1 MGWLTLL
8 VLLLLALRGVLTLGA
23 LVALIYGLGRLRSL
37 AEGMTRWASDLEEYL
52 PRMEQLREFL
62 ALEPERAPS
71 PARRPPRPLRRGV
84 RFEDVSFRYPG
95 ADGAALA
102 GVTFTLHPQERL
114 ALVGEN
120 GAGKTTLVR
129 LLLGL
134 YRPTGGTIT
143 VDGIDLTELDP
154 VAWRRE
160 ATAVFQDFMRY
171 PATVAENIAYGDP
184 ALLPAAQ
191 RAGEQVEERLIAA
204 AAQSGADGFIRGLPA
219 GYATQLGTEF
229 AGAVDLSA
237 GQWQRLALARAYLRD
252 AQIIILDEPTAALDP
267 RAEVAV
273 YRQFRDAAGSRCA
286 IFISHRLGSARLAH
300 RILVLR
306 GGELVEEGTHDALLG
321 RRRRIRADVPV
332 AGELVP
338 RHPGAGGGSVTGGTG
353 RRTHL
358 AALPRALRVLWDA
371 SPAATLAVGV
381 LSAGTGLFA
390 VAEVHVVRRLVET
403 AGHVVAGS
411 APVADAL
418 LWGAAVVALVVAAAA
433 ADAVQRLA
441 SDRHRERALLI
452 IEEGCYRHVQ
462 SVPLERLEDAGHY
475 DRLQRA
481 RRGMA
486 HRFEATTNFFWW
498 SVRDGVVLVSLLV
511 YLGRVHWI
519 LPLVLALGTTPG
531 LLFRTRFYYLNYTL
545 AREQVPDER
554 RRSAI
559 NGLLLGRA
567 AAAEI
572 RLFALGDWLIAAS
585 QRLWA
590 RLRGERLRL
599 GAREARA
606 LVAGDGMNAVTYLAA
621 IVAAVLVLPPGVAAI
636 GIYAAL
642 FVAIESFQARYAEL
656 AQLRVVA
663 VPHPA
668 ARARLLRLRGRAA

>member
-37 AEGMTRWASDLEEYL
+37 AAGMTGWASDLEEYL

-62 ALEPERAPS
+62 ALEPARTPS
-71 PARRPPRPLRRGV
+71 HARRPPRPLRRGV

-95 ADGAALA
+95 ADGPALA

-129 LLLGL
+129 LLMGL

-191 RAGEQVEERLIAA
+191 RAGRQVEPRLVAA
-204 AAQSGADGFIRGLPA
+204 AEQSGADGFIRGLPA

-286 IFISHRLGSARLAH
+286 VFISHRLGSARLAH
-300 RILVLR
+300 RILVMR
-306 GGELVEEGTHDALLG
+306 GGRAGRGGNARCVAG

-338 RHPGAGGGSVTGGTG
+338 RHPGAGGAVRDRWNRTTHPSGGPPAGAGGALG
-353 RRTHL
+353 RQSGRH
-358 AALPRALRVLWDA
+358 ARGGCAQCRYGA
-371 SPAATLAVGV
+371 
-381 LSAGTGLFA
+381 
-390 VAEVHVVRRLVET
+390 VRRRRGAHRAP
-403 AGHVVAGS
+403 AGRDG
-411 APVADAL
+411 
-418 LWGAAVVALVVAAAA
+418 
-433 ADAVQRLA
+433 
-441 SDRHRERALLI
+441 
-452 IEEGCYRHVQ
+452 
-462 SVPLERLEDAGHY
+462 
-475 DRLQRA
+475 RA
-481 RRGMA
+481 RRGG
-486 HRFEATTNFFWW
+486 HRPHGRMLWCGVRPRSHWW
-498 SVRDGVVLVSLLV
+498 S
-511 YLGRVHWI
+511 
-519 LPLVLALGTTPG
+519 
-531 LLFRTRFYYLNYTL
+531 
-545 AREQVPDER
+545 
-554 RRSAI
+554 
-559 NGLLLGRA
+559 
-567 AAAEI
+567 
-572 RLFALGDWLIAAS
+572 
-585 QRLWA
+585 
-590 RLRGERLRL
+590 RLRQRMPCSGWRAT
-599 GAREARA
+599 GTGSARC
-606 LVAGDGMNAVTYLAA
+606 
-621 IVAAVLVLPPGVAAI
+621 
-636 GIYAAL
+636 
-642 FVAIESFQARYAEL
+642 
-656 AQLRVVA
+656 
-663 VPHPA
+663 
-668 ARARLLRLRGRAA
+668 

>member
-1 MGWLTLL
+1 M
-8 VLLLLALRGVLTLGA
+8 
-23 LVALIYGLGRLRSL
+23 I
-37 AEGMTRWASDLEEYL
+37 
-52 PRMEQLREFL
+52 
-62 ALEPERAPS
+62 
-71 PARRPPRPLRRGV
+71 
-84 RFEDVSFRYPG
+84 
-95 ADGAALA
+95 
-102 GVTFTLHPQERL
+102 
-114 ALVGEN
+114 
-120 GAGKTTLVR
+120 
-129 LLLGL
+129 
-134 YRPTGGTIT
+134 
-143 VDGIDLTELDP
+143 
-154 VAWRRE
+154 
-160 ATAVFQDFMRY
+160 
-171 PATVAENIAYGDP
+171 
-184 ALLPAAQ
+184 
-191 RAGEQVEERLIAA
+191 
-204 AAQSGADGFIRGLPA
+204 
-219 GYATQLGTEF
+219 
-229 AGAVDLSA
+229 
-237 GQWQRLALARAYLRD
+237 
-252 AQIIILDEPTAALDP
+252 
-267 RAEVAV
+267 
-273 YRQFRDAAGSRCA
+273 
-286 IFISHRLGSARLAH
+286 
-300 RILVLR
+300 
-306 GGELVEEGTHDALLG
+306 
-321 RRRRIRADVPV
+321 
-332 AGELVP
+332 
-338 RHPGAGGGSVTGGTG
+338 GGTG

-358 AALPRALRVLWDA
+358 AALPRALKVLWDA

-403 AGHVVAGS
+403 AGHVMVGS

-462 SVPLERLEDAGHY
+462 SVPLERLDDAGHY

-498 SVRDGVVLVSLLV
+498 SVRDGVVLASLLI
-511 YLGRVHWI
+511 YLARVHWL

-621 IVAAVLVLPPGVAAI
+621 IVVAVLVLPPGVAAI
-636 GIYAAL
+636 GLYAAL

-656 AQLRVVA
+656 ANSVSSLYDTLRHVRDYFDFVDEPREDPEAGEHLPGPVA
-663 VPHPA
+663 REIVFQDVAFTYPGADRPAVAGLNLTIRPGERIALVGENGAGKTTLVKLLMGLYRPTSGRILVDGTDLCELAPADWHRRFGTVFQHYLRFQATVRENVAPGAIGGPSDDPVLAAAVARSGADEVA
-668 ARARLLRLRGRAA
+668 ARLPGGLETPLGREFHEGSELSVGQWQKLAIARAYLRDGEILVLDEPASALDAKAEAEVYRHFAQMAEARTVILISHRLGSCRLAGRIVVLRDGRLAEQGSHEQLVSAGGTYAELYRMQAAWYR

>member
-1 MGWLTLL
+1 M
-8 VLLLLALRGVLTLGA
+8 
-23 LVALIYGLGRLRSL
+23 
-37 AEGMTRWASDLEEYL
+37 
-52 PRMEQLREFL
+52 
-62 ALEPERAPS
+62 
-71 PARRPPRPLRRGV
+71 
-84 RFEDVSFRYPG
+84 
-95 ADGAALA
+95 
-102 GVTFTLHPQERL
+102 
-114 ALVGEN
+114 
-120 GAGKTTLVR
+120 
-129 LLLGL
+129 
-134 YRPTGGTIT
+134 
-143 VDGIDLTELDP
+143 
-154 VAWRRE
+154 
-160 ATAVFQDFMRY
+160 
-171 PATVAENIAYGDP
+171 
-184 ALLPAAQ
+184 
-191 RAGEQVEERLIAA
+191 
-204 AAQSGADGFIRGLPA
+204 
-219 GYATQLGTEF
+219 
-229 AGAVDLSA
+229 
-237 GQWQRLALARAYLRD
+237 
-252 AQIIILDEPTAALDP
+252 
-267 RAEVAV
+267 
-273 YRQFRDAAGSRCA
+273 
-286 IFISHRLGSARLAH
+286 
-300 RILVLR
+300 
-306 GGELVEEGTHDALLG
+306 
-321 RRRRIRADVPV
+321 
-332 AGELVP
+332 
-338 RHPGAGGGSVTGGTG
+338 TGGTG

-358 AALPRALRVLWDA
+358 AALPRALGVLWNA

-462 SVPLERLEDAGHY
+462 SVPLERLEDAEHY

-642 FVAIESFQARYAEL
+642 FVAIESFQSRYAEL
-656 AQLRVVA
+656 ANSVSSLYDTLRHVRDYFDFVDEPREDPEAGEHLPGPVA
-663 VPHPA
+663 REIVFKDVSFTYPGA
-668 ARARLLRLRGRAA
+668 ARPAVAEVNLTIRPGERIALVGENGAGKTTLVKLLMGLYRPTSGRILVDGMDLRELAPADWHRRFGTVFQHYLRLQATVRENVAPGAIAGSSDDLALAAAVARSGADEMAARLPGGLETPLGREFHDGSELSVGQWQKLAIARAYLRDGEILVLDEPASALDAKAEAEVYRHFARMAEARTVVLISHRLGSCRLAGRILVLRDGRLAEQGSHEELVSSGGTYAELYRMQAAWYR

>member
-1 MGWLTLL
+1 M
-8 VLLLLALRGVLTLGA
+8 
-23 LVALIYGLGRLRSL
+23 I
-37 AEGMTRWASDLEEYL
+37 
-52 PRMEQLREFL
+52 
-62 ALEPERAPS
+62 
-71 PARRPPRPLRRGV
+71 
-84 RFEDVSFRYPG
+84 
-95 ADGAALA
+95 
-102 GVTFTLHPQERL
+102 
-114 ALVGEN
+114 
-120 GAGKTTLVR
+120 
-129 LLLGL
+129 
-134 YRPTGGTIT
+134 
-143 VDGIDLTELDP
+143 
-154 VAWRRE
+154 
-160 ATAVFQDFMRY
+160 
-171 PATVAENIAYGDP
+171 
-184 ALLPAAQ
+184 
-191 RAGEQVEERLIAA
+191 
-204 AAQSGADGFIRGLPA
+204 
-219 GYATQLGTEF
+219 
-229 AGAVDLSA
+229 
-237 GQWQRLALARAYLRD
+237 
-252 AQIIILDEPTAALDP
+252 
-267 RAEVAV
+267 
-273 YRQFRDAAGSRCA
+273 
-286 IFISHRLGSARLAH
+286 
-300 RILVLR
+300 
-306 GGELVEEGTHDALLG
+306 
-321 RRRRIRADVPV
+321 
-332 AGELVP
+332 
-338 RHPGAGGGSVTGGTG
+338 GGTG

-358 AALPRALRVLWDA
+358 AALPRALGVLWDA

-403 AGHVVAGS
+403 AGHVVAGT
-411 APVADAL
+411 APMADAL
-418 LWGAAVVALVVAAAA
+418 VWGAAAVALVVAAAA
-433 ADAVQRLA
+433 ANAVQRLA

-498 SVRDGVVLVSLLV
+498 SVRDGVVLVSLLI
-511 YLGRVHWI
+511 YLGRVHWF

-636 GIYAAL
+636 GLYAAL

-656 AQLRVVA
+656 ANSVSSLYDTLRHVRDYFDFVDEPREDPEAGEHLPGPVA
-663 VPHPA
+663 REIVFQDVSFTYPGADRPAVSELNLTIRPGERIALVGENGAGKTTLVKLLMGLYRPTSGRILVDGTDLCELAPADWHRRFGTVFQHYLRLQATVRENVAPGAIAGSSDDLALAAAVARSGADEVA
-668 ARARLLRLRGRAA
+668 ARLPGGLETPLGREFHEGSELSVGQWQKLAIARAYLRDGEILVLDEPASALDAKAEAEVYRHFARMAEARTVILISHRLGSCRLAGRIVVLRDGRLAEEGRHEELVSSGGTYAELYRMQAAWYR

>member
-1 MGWLTLL
+1 M
-8 VLLLLALRGVLTLGA
+8 
-23 LVALIYGLGRLRSL
+23 I
-37 AEGMTRWASDLEEYL
+37 
-52 PRMEQLREFL
+52 
-62 ALEPERAPS
+62 
-71 PARRPPRPLRRGV
+71 
-84 RFEDVSFRYPG
+84 
-95 ADGAALA
+95 
-102 GVTFTLHPQERL
+102 
-114 ALVGEN
+114 
-120 GAGKTTLVR
+120 
-129 LLLGL
+129 
-134 YRPTGGTIT
+134 
-143 VDGIDLTELDP
+143 
-154 VAWRRE
+154 
-160 ATAVFQDFMRY
+160 
-171 PATVAENIAYGDP
+171 
-184 ALLPAAQ
+184 
-191 RAGEQVEERLIAA
+191 
-204 AAQSGADGFIRGLPA
+204 
-219 GYATQLGTEF
+219 
-229 AGAVDLSA
+229 
-237 GQWQRLALARAYLRD
+237 
-252 AQIIILDEPTAALDP
+252 
-267 RAEVAV
+267 
-273 YRQFRDAAGSRCA
+273 
-286 IFISHRLGSARLAH
+286 
-300 RILVLR
+300 
-306 GGELVEEGTHDALLG
+306 
-321 RRRRIRADVPV
+321 
-332 AGELVP
+332 
-338 RHPGAGGGSVTGGTG
+338 GGTG

-358 AALPRALRVLWDA
+358 AALPRALGVLWDA

-403 AGHVVAGS
+403 AGHVMAGS

-462 SVPLERLEDAGHY
+462 SVPLERLEEAGHY
-475 DRLQRA
+475 DKLQRA

-498 SVRDGVVLVSLLV
+498 SVRDGVVLVSLLI
-511 YLGRVHWI
+511 YLGRVHWL

-636 GIYAAL
+636 GLYAAL

-656 AQLRVVA
+656 ANSVSSLYDTLRHVRDYFDFVDEPREDPEAGEHLPGPVA
-663 VPHPA
+663 REIVFKDVSFTYPGADRPAVSELNLTIRPGERIALVGENGAGKTTLVKLLMGLYRPTSGRILVDGTDLCELAPADWHRRFGTVFQHYLRLQATVRENVAPGAIGGPSDDPALAAAVARSGADEVA
-668 ARARLLRLRGRAA
+668 ARLPGGLETPLGRDFHEGSELSVGQWQKLAIARAYLRPAEILVLDEPASALDAKAEAEVYRHFARMAEARTVILISHRLGSCRLAGRIVVLRDGRLAEQGSHEQLVSSGGTYAELYRMQAAWYR

>member
-1 MGWLTLL
+1 M
-8 VLLLLALRGVLTLGA
+8 
-23 LVALIYGLGRLRSL
+23 I
-37 AEGMTRWASDLEEYL
+37 
-52 PRMEQLREFL
+52 
-62 ALEPERAPS
+62 
-71 PARRPPRPLRRGV
+71 
-84 RFEDVSFRYPG
+84 
-95 ADGAALA
+95 
-102 GVTFTLHPQERL
+102 
-114 ALVGEN
+114 
-120 GAGKTTLVR
+120 
-129 LLLGL
+129 
-134 YRPTGGTIT
+134 
-143 VDGIDLTELDP
+143 
-154 VAWRRE
+154 
-160 ATAVFQDFMRY
+160 
-171 PATVAENIAYGDP
+171 
-184 ALLPAAQ
+184 
-191 RAGEQVEERLIAA
+191 
-204 AAQSGADGFIRGLPA
+204 
-219 GYATQLGTEF
+219 
-229 AGAVDLSA
+229 
-237 GQWQRLALARAYLRD
+237 
-252 AQIIILDEPTAALDP
+252 
-267 RAEVAV
+267 
-273 YRQFRDAAGSRCA
+273 
-286 IFISHRLGSARLAH
+286 
-300 RILVLR
+300 
-306 GGELVEEGTHDALLG
+306 
-321 RRRRIRADVPV
+321 
-332 AGELVP
+332 
-338 RHPGAGGGSVTGGTG
+338 GGTG

-358 AALPRALRVLWDA
+358 AALPRALGVLWDA

-403 AGHVVAGS
+403 AGHVVAGT
-411 APVADAL
+411 APMADAL
-418 LWGAAVVALVVAAAA
+418 VWGAAAVALVVAAAA
-433 ADAVQRLA
+433 ANAVQRLA

-475 DRLQRA
+475 DRLQRG

-498 SVRDGVVLVSLLV
+498 SVRDGVVLASLLI
-511 YLGRVHWI
+511 YLTRVHWL

-636 GIYAAL
+636 GLYAAL
-642 FVAIESFQARYAEL
+642 FVAIESFQSRYAEL
-656 AQLRVVA
+656 ANSVSSLYDTLRHVRDYFDFVDEPREDPEAGEHLPGPVA
-663 VPHPA
+663 REIVFKDVSFTYPGADRPAVSELNLTIRPGERIALVGENGAGKTTLVKLLMGLYRPTSGRILVDGTDLCELAPADWQRRFGTVFQHYLRLQATVLENVAPGAIGGPSDDPVLAAAVARSGADEVA
-668 ARARLLRLRGRAA
+668 ARLPGGLETPLGRDFHEGSELSVGQWQKLAIARAYLRDGEILVLDEPASALDAKAEAEVYRHFAQMAEARTVVLISHRLGSCRLAGRIVVLRDGRLAEQGSHEQLVSAGGTYAELYRMQAAWYR

>member
-1 MGWLTLL
+1 M
-8 VLLLLALRGVLTLGA
+8 
-23 LVALIYGLGRLRSL
+23 
-37 AEGMTRWASDLEEYL
+37 
-52 PRMEQLREFL
+52 
-62 ALEPERAPS
+62 
-71 PARRPPRPLRRGV
+71 
-84 RFEDVSFRYPG
+84 
-95 ADGAALA
+95 
-102 GVTFTLHPQERL
+102 
-114 ALVGEN
+114 
-120 GAGKTTLVR
+120 
-129 LLLGL
+129 
-134 YRPTGGTIT
+134 
-143 VDGIDLTELDP
+143 
-154 VAWRRE
+154 
-160 ATAVFQDFMRY
+160 
-171 PATVAENIAYGDP
+171 
-184 ALLPAAQ
+184 
-191 RAGEQVEERLIAA
+191 
-204 AAQSGADGFIRGLPA
+204 
-219 GYATQLGTEF
+219 
-229 AGAVDLSA
+229 
-237 GQWQRLALARAYLRD
+237 
-252 AQIIILDEPTAALDP
+252 
-267 RAEVAV
+267 
-273 YRQFRDAAGSRCA
+273 
-286 IFISHRLGSARLAH
+286 
-300 RILVLR
+300 
-306 GGELVEEGTHDALLG
+306 
-321 RRRRIRADVPV
+321 
-332 AGELVP
+332 
-338 RHPGAGGGSVTGGTG
+338 
-353 RRTHL
+353 
-358 AALPRALRVLWDA
+358 LWDA

-411 APVADAL
+411 AAVADAL

-462 SVPLERLEDAGHY
+462 SVPLERLEDAEHY

-498 SVRDGVVLVSLLV
+498 SVRDGVVLVSLLI
-511 YLGRVHWI
+511 YLARVHWL
-519 LPLVLALGTTPG
+519 LPAVLALGTTPG

-642 FVAIESFQARYAEL
+642 FVAIESFQSRYAEL
-656 AQLRVVA
+656 ANSVSSLYDTLRHVRDYFDFVDEPREDPDAGARLPGPVSREIVFKDVA
-663 VPHPA
+663 FTYPGADRPALAGLNLTIRPGERIALVGENGAGKTTLVKLLMGLYRPTSGRILVDGMDLRELAPADWHRRFGTVFQHYLRLQATVRENVAPGAIAGSSDDLALAAAVARSGADEMAARLPGGLETPLGRDFHDGSELSVGQWQKLAIARAYLRDGEILVLDEPASALDAKAEAEVYRHFARMAEARTVILISHRLGSCRLAGRILVLRDGRLASRGATRSSSLPA
-668 ARARLLRLRGRAA
+668 APMPSSTACRPPRTGSPHRAAAGSASHALCNRTA

>member
-1 MGWLTLL
+1 M
-8 VLLLLALRGVLTLGA
+8 
-23 LVALIYGLGRLRSL
+23 I
-37 AEGMTRWASDLEEYL
+37 
-52 PRMEQLREFL
+52 
-62 ALEPERAPS
+62 
-71 PARRPPRPLRRGV
+71 
-84 RFEDVSFRYPG
+84 
-95 ADGAALA
+95 
-102 GVTFTLHPQERL
+102 
-114 ALVGEN
+114 
-120 GAGKTTLVR
+120 
-129 LLLGL
+129 
-134 YRPTGGTIT
+134 
-143 VDGIDLTELDP
+143 
-154 VAWRRE
+154 
-160 ATAVFQDFMRY
+160 
-171 PATVAENIAYGDP
+171 
-184 ALLPAAQ
+184 
-191 RAGEQVEERLIAA
+191 
-204 AAQSGADGFIRGLPA
+204 
-219 GYATQLGTEF
+219 
-229 AGAVDLSA
+229 
-237 GQWQRLALARAYLRD
+237 
-252 AQIIILDEPTAALDP
+252 
-267 RAEVAV
+267 
-273 YRQFRDAAGSRCA
+273 
-286 IFISHRLGSARLAH
+286 
-300 RILVLR
+300 
-306 GGELVEEGTHDALLG
+306 
-321 RRRRIRADVPV
+321 
-332 AGELVP
+332 
-338 RHPGAGGGSVTGGTG
+338 GGTG

-358 AALPRALRVLWDA
+358 AALPRALKVLWDA

-418 LWGAAVVALVVAAAA
+418 LWGVAVVALVVAAAA

-462 SVPLERLEDAGHY
+462 SVPLERLEDAEHY

-636 GIYAAL
+636 GLYAAL

-656 AQLRVVA
+656 ANSVSSLYDTLRHVRDYFDFVDEPREDPEAGEHLPGPVA
-663 VPHPA
+663 REIVFKDVSFTYPGADRPAVSELNLTIRPGERIALVGENGAGKTTLVKLLMGLYRPTSGRILVDGTDLCELAPADWHRRFGTVFQHYLRLQATVRENVAPGAIAGSSDDLALAAAVARSGADEMA
-668 ARARLLRLRGRAA
+668 ARLPGGLETPLGRDFHEGSELSVGQWQKLAIARAYLRDGEILVLDEPASALDAKAEAEVYRHFARMAEARTVVLISHRLGSCRLAGRILVLRDGRLAEQGSHEQLVSSGGTYAELYRMQAAWYR

>member
-1 MGWLTLL
+1 
-8 VLLLLALRGVLTLGA
+8 
-23 LVALIYGLGRLRSL
+23 
-37 AEGMTRWASDLEEYL
+37 MT
-52 PRMEQLREFL
+52 
-62 ALEPERAPS
+62 
-71 PARRPPRPLRRGV
+71 
-84 RFEDVSFRYPG
+84 
-95 ADGAALA
+95 
-102 GVTFTLHPQERL
+102 
-114 ALVGEN
+114 GE
-120 GAGKTTLVR
+120 
-129 LLLGL
+129 
-134 YRPTGGTIT
+134 
-143 VDGIDLTELDP
+143 
-154 VAWRRE
+154 
-160 ATAVFQDFMRY
+160 
-171 PATVAENIAYGDP
+171 
-184 ALLPAAQ
+184 
-191 RAGEQVEERLIAA
+191 
-204 AAQSGADGFIRGLPA
+204 
-219 GYATQLGTEF
+219 
-229 AGAVDLSA
+229 
-237 GQWQRLALARAYLRD
+237 
-252 AQIIILDEPTAALDP
+252 
-267 RAEVAV
+267 
-273 YRQFRDAAGSRCA
+273 
-286 IFISHRLGSARLAH
+286 
-300 RILVLR
+300 
-306 GGELVEEGTHDALLG
+306 
-321 RRRRIRADVPV
+321 
-332 AGELVP
+332 
-338 RHPGAGGGSVTGGTG
+338 TG

-358 AALPRALRVLWDA
+358 AALPRALKVLWDA
-371 SPAATLAVGV
+371 GPAATLAVGV

-403 AGHVVAGS
+403 AGHVMAGS

-433 ADAVQRLA
+433 ANAVQRLA

-475 DRLQRA
+475 DKLQRA

-498 SVRDGVVLVSLLV
+498 SVRDGVVLVSLLI
-511 YLGRVHWI
+511 YLGRVHWL

-621 IVAAVLVLPPGVAAI
+621 IVVAVLVLPPGVAAI
-636 GIYAAL
+636 GLYAAL

-656 AQLRVVA
+656 ANSVSSLYDTLRHVRDYFDFVDEPREDPEAGEHLPGPVA
-663 VPHPA
+663 REIVFKDISFTYPGADRPAVSEMNLTIRPGERIALVGENGAGKTTLVKLLMGLYRPTSGRILVDGTDLCELAPADWQRRFGTVFQHYLRLQATVLENVAPGAIGGPSDDPVLAAAVARSGADEVA
-668 ARARLLRLRGRAA
+668 ARLPGGLETPLGREFHEGSELSVGQWQKLAIARAYLRDGEILVLDEPASALDAKAEAEVYRHFARMAEARTVILISHRLGSCRLAGRIVVLRDGRLAEEGSHEEFVSSGGTYAELYRMQAAWYR

>member
-1 MGWLTLL
+1 M
-8 VLLLLALRGVLTLGA
+8 
-23 LVALIYGLGRLRSL
+23 
-37 AEGMTRWASDLEEYL
+37 
-52 PRMEQLREFL
+52 
-62 ALEPERAPS
+62 
-71 PARRPPRPLRRGV
+71 
-84 RFEDVSFRYPG
+84 
-95 ADGAALA
+95 
-102 GVTFTLHPQERL
+102 
-114 ALVGEN
+114 
-120 GAGKTTLVR
+120 
-129 LLLGL
+129 
-134 YRPTGGTIT
+134 
-143 VDGIDLTELDP
+143 
-154 VAWRRE
+154 
-160 ATAVFQDFMRY
+160 
-171 PATVAENIAYGDP
+171 
-184 ALLPAAQ
+184 
-191 RAGEQVEERLIAA
+191 
-204 AAQSGADGFIRGLPA
+204 
-219 GYATQLGTEF
+219 
-229 AGAVDLSA
+229 
-237 GQWQRLALARAYLRD
+237 
-252 AQIIILDEPTAALDP
+252 
-267 RAEVAV
+267 
-273 YRQFRDAAGSRCA
+273 
-286 IFISHRLGSARLAH
+286 
-300 RILVLR
+300 
-306 GGELVEEGTHDALLG
+306 
-321 RRRRIRADVPV
+321 
-332 AGELVP
+332 
-338 RHPGAGGGSVTGGTG
+338 TGGTG

-462 SVPLERLEDAGHY
+462 SVPLERLEDAGHH

-486 HRFEATTNFFWW
+486 HRFEATTNFLWW
-498 SVRDGVVLVSLLV
+498 SVRDGVVLASLLV
-511 YLGRVHWI
+511 YLGRVHWL

-531 LLFRTRFYYLNYTL
+531 LLLRTRFYYLNYTL

-656 AQLRVVA
+656 ANSVSSLYHTLRHVRDYFDFVDEPREDPDAGARLPGPVA
-663 VPHPA
+663 REIVFQDVSFTYPGADRPAVAEVNLTIRPGERIALVGENGAGKTTLVKLLMGLYRPTSGRILVDGTDLCELAPADWQRRFGTVFQHYLRFQATVRENVAIGAIGGSSDDPALAAAVACSGADEVA
-668 ARARLLRLRGRAA
+668 ARLPGGLETPLGRDFHEGSELSVGQWQKLAIARAYLRNGEILVLDEPASALDAKAEAEVYRHFAQMAEARTVILISHRLGSCRLAGRILVLRDGRLVEEGSHEELVSSGGTYAELYRMQAAWYR

>member
-1 MGWLTLL
+1 M
-8 VLLLLALRGVLTLGA
+8 
-23 LVALIYGLGRLRSL
+23 I
-37 AEGMTRWASDLEEYL
+37 
-52 PRMEQLREFL
+52 
-62 ALEPERAPS
+62 
-71 PARRPPRPLRRGV
+71 
-84 RFEDVSFRYPG
+84 
-95 ADGAALA
+95 
-102 GVTFTLHPQERL
+102 
-114 ALVGEN
+114 
-120 GAGKTTLVR
+120 
-129 LLLGL
+129 
-134 YRPTGGTIT
+134 
-143 VDGIDLTELDP
+143 
-154 VAWRRE
+154 
-160 ATAVFQDFMRY
+160 
-171 PATVAENIAYGDP
+171 
-184 ALLPAAQ
+184 
-191 RAGEQVEERLIAA
+191 
-204 AAQSGADGFIRGLPA
+204 
-219 GYATQLGTEF
+219 
-229 AGAVDLSA
+229 
-237 GQWQRLALARAYLRD
+237 
-252 AQIIILDEPTAALDP
+252 
-267 RAEVAV
+267 
-273 YRQFRDAAGSRCA
+273 
-286 IFISHRLGSARLAH
+286 
-300 RILVLR
+300 
-306 GGELVEEGTHDALLG
+306 
-321 RRRRIRADVPV
+321 
-332 AGELVP
+332 
-338 RHPGAGGGSVTGGTG
+338 GGTG

-358 AALPRALRVLWDA
+358 AALPRALGVLWDA

-403 AGHVVAGS
+403 AGHVVAGT
-411 APVADAL
+411 APMADAL
-418 LWGAAVVALVVAAAA
+418 VWGAAAVALVVAAAA
-433 ADAVQRLA
+433 ANAVQRLA

-498 SVRDGVVLVSLLV
+498 SVRDGVVLASLLI
-511 YLGRVHWI
+511 YLARVHWL

-621 IVAAVLVLPPGVAAI
+621 IVVAVLLLPPGVAAI
-636 GIYAAL
+636 GLYAAL

-656 AQLRVVA
+656 ANSVSSLYDTLRHVRDYFDFVDEPREDPEAGEHLPGPVA
-663 VPHPA
+663 REIVFQDVAFTYPGADRPAVAGLNLTIRPGERIALVGENGAGKTTLVKLLMGLYRPTSGRILVDGTDLCELAPADWHRRFGTVFQHYLRFQATVRENVAPGAIGGPSDDPALAAAVARSGADEVA
-668 ARARLLRLRGRAA
+668 ARLPGGLETPLGREFHEGSELSVGQWQKLAIARAYLRDGEILVLDEPASALDAKAEAEVYRHFAQMAEARTVVLISHRLGSCRLAGRIVVLRDGRLAEQGSHEQLVSAGGTYAELYRMQAAWYR

>member
-1 MGWLTLL
+1 M
-8 VLLLLALRGVLTLGA
+8 
-23 LVALIYGLGRLRSL
+23 
-37 AEGMTRWASDLEEYL
+37 
-52 PRMEQLREFL
+52 
-62 ALEPERAPS
+62 
-71 PARRPPRPLRRGV
+71 
-84 RFEDVSFRYPG
+84 
-95 ADGAALA
+95 
-102 GVTFTLHPQERL
+102 
-114 ALVGEN
+114 
-120 GAGKTTLVR
+120 
-129 LLLGL
+129 
-134 YRPTGGTIT
+134 
-143 VDGIDLTELDP
+143 
-154 VAWRRE
+154 
-160 ATAVFQDFMRY
+160 
-171 PATVAENIAYGDP
+171 
-184 ALLPAAQ
+184 
-191 RAGEQVEERLIAA
+191 
-204 AAQSGADGFIRGLPA
+204 
-219 GYATQLGTEF
+219 
-229 AGAVDLSA
+229 
-237 GQWQRLALARAYLRD
+237 
-252 AQIIILDEPTAALDP
+252 
-267 RAEVAV
+267 
-273 YRQFRDAAGSRCA
+273 
-286 IFISHRLGSARLAH
+286 
-300 RILVLR
+300 
-306 GGELVEEGTHDALLG
+306 
-321 RRRRIRADVPV
+321 
-332 AGELVP
+332 
-338 RHPGAGGGSVTGGTG
+338 TGGTG

-358 AALPRALRVLWDA
+358 AALPRALKVLWDA

-498 SVRDGVVLVSLLV
+498 SVRDGVVLASLLI
-511 YLGRVHWI
+511 YLARVHWL

-636 GIYAAL
+636 GLYAAL

-656 AQLRVVA
+656 ANSVSSLYDTLRHVRDYFDFVDEPREDPEAGEHLPGPVA
-663 VPHPA
+663 REIVFKDVSFTYPGADRPAVAELNLTIRPGERIALVGENGAGKTTLVKLLMGLYRPTSGRILVDGTDLCELAPADWHRRFGTVFQHYLRLQATVRENVAPGAIAGSSDDLALAAAVARSGADEVA
-668 ARARLLRLRGRAA
+668 ARLPGGLETPLGRDFHEGSELSVGQWQKLAIARAYLRDGEILVLDEPASALDAKAEAEVYRHFARMAEARTVILISHRLGSCRLAGRILVLRDGRLTEQGSHEELVSSGGTYAELYRMQAAWYR

>member
-1 MGWLTLL
+1 M
-8 VLLLLALRGVLTLGA
+8 
-23 LVALIYGLGRLRSL
+23 I
-37 AEGMTRWASDLEEYL
+37 
-52 PRMEQLREFL
+52 
-62 ALEPERAPS
+62 
-71 PARRPPRPLRRGV
+71 
-84 RFEDVSFRYPG
+84 
-95 ADGAALA
+95 
-102 GVTFTLHPQERL
+102 
-114 ALVGEN
+114 
-120 GAGKTTLVR
+120 
-129 LLLGL
+129 
-134 YRPTGGTIT
+134 
-143 VDGIDLTELDP
+143 
-154 VAWRRE
+154 
-160 ATAVFQDFMRY
+160 
-171 PATVAENIAYGDP
+171 
-184 ALLPAAQ
+184 
-191 RAGEQVEERLIAA
+191 
-204 AAQSGADGFIRGLPA
+204 
-219 GYATQLGTEF
+219 
-229 AGAVDLSA
+229 
-237 GQWQRLALARAYLRD
+237 
-252 AQIIILDEPTAALDP
+252 
-267 RAEVAV
+267 
-273 YRQFRDAAGSRCA
+273 
-286 IFISHRLGSARLAH
+286 
-300 RILVLR
+300 
-306 GGELVEEGTHDALLG
+306 
-321 RRRRIRADVPV
+321 
-332 AGELVP
+332 
-338 RHPGAGGGSVTGGTG
+338 GGTG

-358 AALPRALRVLWDA
+358 AALPRALKVLWDA

-418 LWGAAVVALVVAAAA
+418 LWGVAVVALVVAAAA

-462 SVPLERLEDAGHY
+462 SVPLERLEDAEHY

-636 GIYAAL
+636 GLYAAL

-656 AQLRVVA
+656 ANSVSSLYDTLRHVRDYFDFVDEPREDPEAGEHLPGPVA
-663 VPHPA
+663 REIVFKDVSFTYPGADRPAVSELNLTIRPGERIALVGENGAGKTTLVKLLMGLYRPTSGRILVDGMDLRELAPADWHRRFGTVFQHYLRLQATVPENVAPGAIAGSSDDLALAAAVARSGADEMA
-668 ARARLLRLRGRAA
+668 ARLPGGLETPLGRDFHEGSELSVGQWQKLAIARAYLRDGEILVLDEPASALDAKAEAEVYRHFARMAEARTVILISHRLGSCRLAGRILVLRDGRLTEQGSHEELVSSGGTYAELYRMQAAWYR

>member
-1 MGWLTLL
+1 M
-8 VLLLLALRGVLTLGA
+8 
-23 LVALIYGLGRLRSL
+23 
-37 AEGMTRWASDLEEYL
+37 
-52 PRMEQLREFL
+52 
-62 ALEPERAPS
+62 
-71 PARRPPRPLRRGV
+71 
-84 RFEDVSFRYPG
+84 
-95 ADGAALA
+95 
-102 GVTFTLHPQERL
+102 
-114 ALVGEN
+114 
-120 GAGKTTLVR
+120 
-129 LLLGL
+129 
-134 YRPTGGTIT
+134 
-143 VDGIDLTELDP
+143 
-154 VAWRRE
+154 
-160 ATAVFQDFMRY
+160 
-171 PATVAENIAYGDP
+171 
-184 ALLPAAQ
+184 
-191 RAGEQVEERLIAA
+191 
-204 AAQSGADGFIRGLPA
+204 
-219 GYATQLGTEF
+219 
-229 AGAVDLSA
+229 
-237 GQWQRLALARAYLRD
+237 
-252 AQIIILDEPTAALDP
+252 
-267 RAEVAV
+267 
-273 YRQFRDAAGSRCA
+273 
-286 IFISHRLGSARLAH
+286 
-300 RILVLR
+300 
-306 GGELVEEGTHDALLG
+306 
-321 RRRRIRADVPV
+321 
-332 AGELVP
+332 
-338 RHPGAGGGSVTGGTG
+338 TGGTG

-358 AALPRALRVLWDA
+358 AALPRALKVLWDA

-411 APVADAL
+411 AAVADAL

-452 IEEGCYRHVQ
+452 IEEGCYRHAQ

-498 SVRDGVVLVSLLV
+498 SVRDGVVLVSLLI
-511 YLGRVHWI
+511 YLARVHWL

-642 FVAIESFQARYAEL
+642 FVAIESFQSRYAEL
-656 AQLRVVA
+656 ANSVSSLYDTLRHVRDYFDFVDEPREDPDAGAHLPGPVA
-663 VPHPA
+663 REIVFKDVAFTYPGADRPALAGLNLTIRPGERIALVGENGAGKTTLVKLLMGLYRPTSGRILVDGMDLRELAPADWHRRFGTVFQHYLRLQATVRENVAPGAIAGSSGDLALAAAVARSGADEMA
-668 ARARLLRLRGRAA
+668 ARLPGGLETPLGRDFHEGSELSVGQWQKLAIARAYLRDGEILVLDEPASALDAKAEAEVYHHFARMAEARTVVLISHRLGSCRLAGRIVVLRDGRLAEQGSHEQLVSAGGTYAELYRMQAAWYR

>member
-1 MGWLTLL
+1 M
-8 VLLLLALRGVLTLGA
+8 
-23 LVALIYGLGRLRSL
+23 I
-37 AEGMTRWASDLEEYL
+37 
-52 PRMEQLREFL
+52 
-62 ALEPERAPS
+62 
-71 PARRPPRPLRRGV
+71 
-84 RFEDVSFRYPG
+84 
-95 ADGAALA
+95 
-102 GVTFTLHPQERL
+102 
-114 ALVGEN
+114 
-120 GAGKTTLVR
+120 
-129 LLLGL
+129 
-134 YRPTGGTIT
+134 
-143 VDGIDLTELDP
+143 
-154 VAWRRE
+154 
-160 ATAVFQDFMRY
+160 
-171 PATVAENIAYGDP
+171 
-184 ALLPAAQ
+184 
-191 RAGEQVEERLIAA
+191 
-204 AAQSGADGFIRGLPA
+204 
-219 GYATQLGTEF
+219 
-229 AGAVDLSA
+229 
-237 GQWQRLALARAYLRD
+237 
-252 AQIIILDEPTAALDP
+252 
-267 RAEVAV
+267 
-273 YRQFRDAAGSRCA
+273 
-286 IFISHRLGSARLAH
+286 
-300 RILVLR
+300 
-306 GGELVEEGTHDALLG
+306 
-321 RRRRIRADVPV
+321 
-332 AGELVP
+332 
-338 RHPGAGGGSVTGGTG
+338 GGTG

-358 AALPRALRVLWDA
+358 AALPRALRVLWGA

-403 AGHVVAGS
+403 AGHVMVGS

-418 LWGAAVVALVVAAAA
+418 LWGAAAVALVVAAAA

-452 IEEGCYRHVQ
+452 IEDGCYRHVQ

-498 SVRDGVVLVSLLV
+498 SVRDGVVLASLLI
-511 YLGRVHWI
+511 YLARVHWL

-636 GIYAAL
+636 GLYAAL

-656 AQLRVVA
+656 ANSVSSLYDTLRHVRDYFDFVDEPREDPEAGEHLPGPVA
-663 VPHPA
+663 REIVFKDVSFTYPGADRPAVSELNLTIRPGERIALVGENGAGKTTLVKLLMGLYRPTSGRILVDGTDLCELAPADWHRRFGTVFQHYLRLQATVRENVAPGAIAGSSDDLALAAAVARSGADEMA
-668 ARARLLRLRGRAA
+668 ARLPGGLETPLGRDFHEGSELSVGQWQKLAIARAYVRDGEILVLDEPASALDAKAEAEVYRHFARMAEARTVILISHRLGSCRLAGRILVLRDGRLTEQGSHEELVSSGGTYAELYRMQAAWYR

>member
-1 MGWLTLL
+1 M
-8 VLLLLALRGVLTLGA
+8 
-23 LVALIYGLGRLRSL
+23 I
-37 AEGMTRWASDLEEYL
+37 
-52 PRMEQLREFL
+52 
-62 ALEPERAPS
+62 
-71 PARRPPRPLRRGV
+71 
-84 RFEDVSFRYPG
+84 
-95 ADGAALA
+95 
-102 GVTFTLHPQERL
+102 
-114 ALVGEN
+114 
-120 GAGKTTLVR
+120 
-129 LLLGL
+129 
-134 YRPTGGTIT
+134 
-143 VDGIDLTELDP
+143 
-154 VAWRRE
+154 
-160 ATAVFQDFMRY
+160 
-171 PATVAENIAYGDP
+171 
-184 ALLPAAQ
+184 
-191 RAGEQVEERLIAA
+191 
-204 AAQSGADGFIRGLPA
+204 
-219 GYATQLGTEF
+219 
-229 AGAVDLSA
+229 
-237 GQWQRLALARAYLRD
+237 
-252 AQIIILDEPTAALDP
+252 
-267 RAEVAV
+267 
-273 YRQFRDAAGSRCA
+273 
-286 IFISHRLGSARLAH
+286 
-300 RILVLR
+300 
-306 GGELVEEGTHDALLG
+306 
-321 RRRRIRADVPV
+321 
-332 AGELVP
+332 
-338 RHPGAGGGSVTGGTG
+338 GGTG

-358 AALPRALRVLWDA
+358 AALPRALGVLWDA

-403 AGHVVAGS
+403 AGHVVAGT
-411 APVADAL
+411 APMADAL
-418 LWGAAVVALVVAAAA
+418 VWGAAAVALVVAAAA
-433 ADAVQRLA
+433 ANAVQRLA

-498 SVRDGVVLVSLLV
+498 SVRDGVVLASLLI
-511 YLGRVHWI
+511 YLARVHWL

-636 GIYAAL
+636 GLYAAL

-656 AQLRVVA
+656 ANSVSSLYDTLRHVRDYFDFVDEPREDPEAGEHLPGPVA
-663 VPHPA
+663 REIVFKDVSFTYPGA
-668 ARARLLRLRGRAA
+668 ARPAVSELNLTIRPGERIALVGENGAGKTTLVKLLMGLYRPTSGRILVDGTDLCELAPADWQRRFGTVFQHYLRLQATVRENVAPGAIGGPSDDLALAAAVARSGAEEVAARLPGGLETPLGREFHEGSELSVGQWQKLAIARAYLRDGEILVLDEPASALDAKSEAEVYRHFAQMAEARTVVLISHRLGSCRLAGRIVVLRDGRLAEEGRHEELVSSGGTYAELYRMQAAWYR